1 MNYSLAHFKMV
12 LRIEKEMLVM
22 DKKNENYHRREIFDL
37 EEYIKMRK
45 EKPAD
50 KNQPVTT
57 QG

>member
-1 MNYSLAHFKMV
+1 MIYSTVYLTMI

-37 EEYIKMRK
+37 EEYIKVRK